1 MGADLGRYGEPIL
14 PGAVN
19 MPPTTRSSVMARPS
33 PVAAL
38 SNISGGVIAISHYF
52 DPDTRGMVPRPR
64 TSTTKGAADRW
75 LAAKRNEPDA
85 GPPLMT
91 RQVTGRCANGPGHWR
106 STQSRRAGAASG
118 GCPRTGLQRSAPA
131 LGLGRWL
138 AVVGVS
144 SALRR
149 PAAS

>member
-19 MPPTTRSSVMARPS
+19 MPPTTIEQRNGA
-33 PVAAL
+33 PVANGGSL
-38 SNISGGVIAISHYF
+38 KISGGVIAISHYF

-75 LAAKRNEPDA
+75 LAAKRNELDA

-91 RQVTGRCANGPGHWR
+91 RQGTGRCANGAQVIGDQHEAAGRCIR
-106 STQSRRAGAASG
+106 ST
-118 GCPRTGLQRSAPA
+118 
-131 LGLGRWL
+131 
-138 AVVGVS
+138 
-144 SALRR
+144 
-149 PAAS
+149 